1 MGSVMPLVA
10 LWELVRHDF
19 DCIWIGS
26 RKGVERAYIEGLG
39 IQYAPIPAGKLRR
52 YFSIKT
58 LLTPLFMLMGFFAS
72 VGLIVAY
79 RPKRIVVSG
88 SFVSVPLVWAGFLAG
103 IPIIAH
109 QEDLR
114 VGLAGRLTMPF
125 ASVATCA
132 FPETLKQIK
141 NKNKFCIGNPVREIF
156 QQSDLQGRSLSFTR
170 NVLVNESLPLVL
182 VLGGGLGSQKINQ
195 MIEKI
200 APELSGQARIL
211 HLTGK
216 NKTPVVE
223 RFAFTTGQAVGVAKP
238 YKNYERLEGL
248 WGEELAGAMAA
259 ADIVVSRAGLSTL
272 GELSALGKAVIL
284 IPLAGVG
291 QNDNA
296 EYFAKRG
303 AALIARQDDAPGLLE
318 KIKMLLQDGE
328 KIKALGGNIKKIFPD
343 GAAETLKNI
352 LKKLPR

>member
-10 LWELVRHDF
+10 LWELVRSDL

-26 RKGVERAYIEGLG
+26 RKGMERAYIEGLG

-58 LLTPLFMLMGFFAS
+58 LLAPLFMLMGFFAS

-79 RPKRIVVSG
+79 RPKRIIVSG

-103 IPIIAH
+103 IPIVAH

-114 VGLAGRLTMPF
+114 VGLASKLTMPF
-125 ASVATCA
+125 ASVVTCA
-132 FPETLKQIK
+132 FPETLKEIK

-156 QQSDLQGRSLSFTR
+156 QNSDIKKWQGD
-170 NVLVNESLPLVL
+170 LPLVL

-195 MIEKI
+195 MMEKI
-200 APELSGQARIL
+200 APALAGQARIL

-216 NKTPVVE
+216 NKT
-223 RFAFTTGQAVGVAKP
+223 VGHSAT
-238 YKNYERLEGL
+238 YSYTQMEGL
-248 WGEELAGAMAA
+248 WGGELAGAMAA

-272 GELSALGKAVIL
+272 GELAALGKAVIL
-284 IPLAGVG
+284 VPLPGVG
-291 QNDNA
+291 QSDNA
-296 EYFAKRG
+296 KYFEKRE
-303 AALIARQDDAPGLLE
+303 AAIVVPQDDADGLLE

-328 KIKALGGNIKKIFPD
+328 KRKAMEESIKKIFPD
-343 GAAETLKNI
+343 GAAETLKNLI
-352 LKKLPR
+352 